1 MIFMMW
7 YTLFWILH
15 LINAVADS
23 IEQWKWIATKKHSC
37 EICNRKFTRSSNLK
51 VHIKTK
57 HDKVSSN
64 FSCFLCRK
72 NFKKQENY
80 LKHIENHEEGLSFVL
95 YKKAFNNEIQIFRK
109 HFKNSFSLNDIL
121 SEKDDIQKLIE
132 TQLLKYPKYKINF
145 LTQVEYILLGENNT
159 ILEREIF
166 NIRSSNF
173 IISKAISKKI

>member
-1 MIFMMW
+1 M
-7 YTLFWILH
+7 
-15 LINAVADS
+15 
-23 IEQWKWIATKKHSC
+23 
-37 EICNRKFTRSSNLK
+37 K

-57 HDKVSSN
+57 HDKVSLD

-80 LKHIENHEEGLSFVL
+80 LKHIENHKEGLSFVL

-173 IISKAISKKI
+173 IISKALSNKNFKRIINEHLFDILSKEKEMNLPQSGWVSNKIILIDVYFHKVNLLL

>member
-1 MIFMMW
+1 M
-7 YTLFWILH
+7 
-15 LINAVADS
+15 
-23 IEQWKWIATKKHSC
+23 
-37 EICNRKFTRSSNLK
+37 K

-57 HDKVSSN
+57 HDKVGLD

-173 IISKAISKKI
+173 IISKALSNKQFKRFVNDHLFEILGKEKVMNLPQTGCISNKIIFTDVHFDKVSLLL